1 MAMHNTHPV
10 TILLVEDN
18 LQDIEITQRAFA
30 KGRVKNDVFVVRDGE
45 AALDYLYQR
54 GPYQGPLSAP
64 RPGMILLDLTLP
76 KVGGLEVLQRIKQ
89 DEALKAIPVV
99 VLTASQREQDVV
111 NSYALGV
118 NTYIE
123 KPVEFDK
130 FLRVIRAVQDYWIV
144 IATLAPDNTLVRV

>member
-1 MAMHNTHPV
+1 
-10 TILLVEDN
+10 
-18 LQDIEITQRAFA
+18 
-30 KGRVKNDVFVVRDGE
+30 
-45 AALDYLYQR
+45 
-54 GPYQGPLSAP
+54 
-64 RPGMILLDLTLP
+64 MILLDLTLP

-89 DEALKAIPVV
+89 DESLRAIPVV

-144 IATLAPDNTLVRV
+144 IATLSPDDTLAPV